1 MSSPKIIQGGMGVGV
16 SGYRLART
24 VAMLGQRGTVSG
36 VALERL
42 MTRVLQKGDPN
53 GDIRRALSHFPFSEI
68 AEKIIAMYFVEG
80 GIPQGKSYKAMPFFS
95 VEPSRNLINLVVTAN
110 FVWVWLA
117 KEGHSNPIS
126 INYLE
131 KVSMPHIYAVTGAM
145 LAGVDYVTMGA
156 GIPLAIPKVLDDIA
170 SGREASYR
178 VPVDG
183 TDITSYLMRFDPA
196 KFFGRELPRMKRPG
210 FIPIIASNMLANIFM
225 KKLPAGSVQGFVIEE
240 PTAGGHNAPPRKLIL
255 NDFNEPLPI
264 YGEKD
269 VVDLEALSK
278 LGVPFWIGGSYAS
291 PEKLK
296 WVLSVGAEGIQA
308 GSIFALSNDSDMNAE
323 IRRRTRKLGFEG
335 KLIVRTDMRISPTG
349 FPFKVI
355 VLDDTIAIPEIYEAR
370 ERVCSQ
376 GGLIVLYER
385 PDGKIGY
392 RCPSEPEAMY
402 VAKGGDLADTV
413 GRGCLCNGLMANAD
427 LGDSTED
434 IVATLGD
441 DVSFLP
447 FLMKDKNDS
456 YSASDAIG
464 YLRGN
469 LP

>member
-1 MSSPKIIQGGMGVGV
+1 MGVGV

-183 TDITSYLMRFDPA
+183 TDITSSLMRFDPQSFWA
-196 KFFGRELPRMKRPG
+196 R
-210 FIPIIASNMLANIFM
+210 
-225 KKLPAGSVQGFVIEE
+225 
-240 PTAGGHNAPPRKLIL
+240 TA
-255 NDFNEPLPI
+255 
-264 YGEKD
+264 
-269 VVDLEALSK
+269 
-278 LGVPFWIGGSYAS
+278 
-291 PEKLK
+291 
-296 WVLSVGAEGIQA
+296 
-308 GSIFALSNDSDMNAE
+308 
-323 IRRRTRKLGFEG
+323 
-335 KLIVRTDMRISPTG
+335 
-349 FPFKVI
+349 
-355 VLDDTIAIPEIYEAR
+355 
-370 ERVCSQ
+370 
-376 GGLIVLYER
+376 
-385 PDGKIGY
+385 
-392 RCPSEPEAMY
+392 
-402 VAKGGDLADTV
+402 
-413 GRGCLCNGLMANAD
+413 
-427 LGDSTED
+427 
-434 IVATLGD
+434 
-441 DVSFLP
+441 
-447 FLMKDKNDS
+447 
-456 YSASDAIG
+456 
-464 YLRGN
+464 
-469 LP
+469 